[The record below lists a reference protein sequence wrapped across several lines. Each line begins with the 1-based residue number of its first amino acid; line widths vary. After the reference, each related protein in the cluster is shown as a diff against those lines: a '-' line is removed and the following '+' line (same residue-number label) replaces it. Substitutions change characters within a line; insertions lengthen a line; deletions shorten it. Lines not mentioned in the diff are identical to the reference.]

1 MEEEFK
7 DLIKLKQEKQRRVS
21 FYVTDEEFSIMSAF
35 PHRGQTK
42 LFSKLVDVVHK
53 AVILEG
59 RKGDG
64 MKAIKRIHY
73 DDAIDISYREET

>member
-1 MEEEFK
+1 MDDELRE
-7 DLIKLKQEKQRRVS
+7 LTRLKQEKQRRVS
-21 FYVTDEEFSIMSAF
+21 FYVTDEEFAVMSAF

-42 LFSKLVDVVHK
+42 LFSKLVSVVHK
-53 AVILEG
+53 AVLLEG
-59 RKGDG
+59 KKGDG